1 MQSRHAESLFLI
13 VLVVT
18 VSLLSAGSSLKT
30 VVVSLAL
37 FATCLAVFFYPSI
50 ADYLKRRRYNDD
62 DNDENGEH

>member
-1 MQSRHAESLFLI
+1 MQSRQAESLFLI

-30 VVVSLAL
+30 VAVSLAL

-50 ADYLKRRRYNDD
+50 LDYLKRRRRGDRD
-62 DNDENGEH
+62 GGD

>member
-1 MQSRHAESLFLI
+1 MQSRQAESLFLI

-30 VVVSLAL
+30 VAVSLVL

-50 ADYLKRRRYNDD
+50 HDYLKRRRHGAE
-62 DNDENGEH
+62 DEGR